1 MAAADQRDA
10 ARTVESCVRESLAR
24 LSGAAA
30 PGNRDCR
37 DIYPEFQAAV
47 EHLSDGRNTVIL
59 DDIGMP
65 SMVARIA
72 RMDLAPLTGDAGVH
86 PAFLLGGTPVDHVYV
101 SLYQNI
107 VRQGRAYSLPLQDP
121 QSGVVLDEA
130 DAFCRAKGP
139 GWGLMPFSLWAALAL
154 WCRKSGTLPR
164 GNNYGGRDFFHR
176 EETGLATADGRV
188 ATGSGPATWAHDGR
202 PEGIYDL
209 NGNVN
214 EWQAGLRLQDGQ
226 IQILPGA
233 DSLLPG
239 ADFSADSPQWRAI
252 RLDGTL
258 VAPDRANTAGTLH
271 YAGQDGRIILAA
283 SLPPDSQGTF
293 NCAFSDIHAADGLT
307 VPALAR
313 ALTLI
318 PDALGLDYGPGWRWI
333 KNSGECLPLC
343 GGGNKADD
351 HAGIFFVG
359 MTYPRDH
366 RYGLAGFRSVYIEEA
381 ARS

>member
-1 MAAADQRDA
+1 MASADRRDA
-10 ARTVESCVRESLAR
+10 TRTVEGCVRESVTR
-24 LSGAAA
+24 LAAA
-30 PGNRDCR
+30 SAVGFRDCS
-37 DIYPEFQAAV
+37 DLYPEFKAAV

-65 SMVARIA
+65 SMMARIA
-72 RMDLAPLTGDAGVH
+72 RMDLEPLTGDSGVH
-86 PAFLLGGTPVDHVYV
+86 PAFLLGGKTIGQVYV
-101 SLYQNI
+101 SLDQNI
-107 VRQGRAYSLPLQDP
+107 VRHGRAYSLPLQDP

-154 WCRKSGTLPR
+154 WCRKNGTLPR
-164 GNNYGGRDFFHR
+164 GNNFGGRDFFHR
-176 EETGLATADGRV
+176 EETGLAAADGRV
-188 ATGSGPATWAHDGR
+188 APGSGPASWAHDGR

-233 DSLLPG
+233 DCLLPG
-239 ADFSADSPQWRAI
+239 ADISENSPQWRAI

-258 VAPDRANTAGTLH
+258 VAPNQAEAGDTLH
-271 YAGQDGRIILAA
+271 YAGRDGRIILTAG
-283 SLPPDSQGTF
+283 LPPDGLGTF
-293 NCAFSDIHAADGLT
+293 NCAFTDIRAAEGLAAP
-307 VPALAR
+307 VLAR

-359 MTYPRDH
+359 MTYPRNH
-366 RYGLAGFRSVYIEEA
+366 RYGLAGFRTVYVEEA
-381 ARS
+381 AR